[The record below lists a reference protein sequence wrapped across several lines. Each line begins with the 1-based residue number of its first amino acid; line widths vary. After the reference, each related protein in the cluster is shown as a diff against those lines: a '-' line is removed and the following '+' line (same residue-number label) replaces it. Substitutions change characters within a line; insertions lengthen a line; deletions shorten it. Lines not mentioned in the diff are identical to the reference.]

1 MKTSSAF
8 VLALLFASTVAA
20 QEPQERPPAESSP
33 PVDRPGSWQPL
44 GQVPVDQAGGGLRGY
59 AIAGESADVAEPGT
73 SELSL
78 QTVAANNFYREQ
90 TNPFSVTQR
99 DETHTV
105 ALGYRRGFAFGRFPR
120 LELGG
125 QVQLHE
131 RDAGFLN
138 GFISSFENLWVSL
151 TGSTSA
157 KNQLRTG
164 SGALIP
170 LGTTITNGDRLL
182 YQTAGDGSGVGDVRF
197 FAKALLHDDTAS
209 GSGSRVAARVVLN
222 VSGASAFTEGN
233 FAGFGVSVDKPLTA
247 WAAFHGDVHASVLL
261 DRVSDW
267 NLPLKRATFGFSA
280 GPELK
285 LTTNSSLGLQ
295 FDGNST
301 PYQPT
306 GSAAF
311 DESYGSITLG
321 LSHRIMTTRGPLLV
335 QFYARENLNLPFSV
349 RWNTDPDF
357 AVGLKFTVHLP
368 KSRGR

>member
-1 MKTSSAF
+1 VKKSSAL
-8 VLALLFASTVAA
+8 VLALLLATPVAA
-20 QEPQERPPAESSP
+20 QERPSSEVTPP
-33 PVDRPGSWQPL
+33 PVEGPGWQPL

-59 AIAGESADVAEPGT
+59 AIPGESADVAEPGA

-90 TNPFSVTQR
+90 TDPFSVTQR

-105 ALGYRRGFAFGRFPR
+105 ALGYRRGFAFGRLSR
-120 LELGG
+120 IELGG

-157 KNQLRTG
+157 KNQLRTS

-182 YQTAGDGSGVGDVRF
+182 YQTAGDGSGIGDVRF

-209 GSGSRVAARVVLN
+209 GTGSRIAARVVLN

-233 FAGFGVSVDKPLTA
+233 FAGFGVSMDKPLSSRI
-247 WAAFHGDVHASVLL
+247 AFHGDVHASVLL

-280 GPELK
+280 GPELR
-285 LTTNSSLGLQ
+285 LTANNSIGLQ
-295 FDGNST
+295 FDGNTT

-306 GSAAF
+306 GAAAF

-321 LSHRIMTTRGPLLV
+321 LSHRIRTSRAPLLL

-357 AVGLKFTVHLP
+357 AVGLKLTVHLP
-368 KSRGR
+368 KSGR

>member
-1 MKTSSAF
+1 VKKSSAL
-8 VLALLFASTVAA
+8 VLALLLAAPGAA
-20 QEPQERPPAESSP
+20 QDPQDRPPSETSP
-33 PVDRPGSWQPL
+33 PIDRSGSWQPL

-59 AIAGESADVAEPGT
+59 AIPGESADVAEPGT
-73 SELSL
+73 GELSL
-78 QTVAANNFYREQ
+78 QTVAANNFYRELN
-90 TNPFSVTQR
+90 NPFSVTQR
-99 DETHTV
+99 DETHTL
-105 ALGYRRGFAFGRFPR
+105 ALGYRRGFAFGRLPR
-120 LELGG
+120 VELGG

-138 GFISSFENLWVSL
+138 GFISGFENMWVSL

-170 LGTTITNGDRLL
+170 LGTTIANGNRLL
-182 YQTAGDGSGVGDVRF
+182 FQTGGDGSGVGDVRL
-197 FAKALLHDDTAS
+197 FAKTLLHDDSAA
-209 GSGSRVAARVVLN
+209 GGSRVAARVVLN

-233 FAGFGVSVDKPLTA
+233 FTGFGVSVDRPLST
-247 WAAFHGDVHASVLL
+247 WAALHGDVHATVLL

-267 NLPLKRATFGFSA
+267 NLPLKRATFGFSL
-280 GPELK
+280 GPEVK
-285 LTTNSSLGLQ
+285 LTRNSSVGLQ
-295 FDGNST
+295 FDGNTT

-321 LSHRIMTTRGPLLV
+321 LSHRIQSTRAPLLL
-335 QFYARENLNLPFSV
+335 QLYARENLNLPFSV

-357 AVGLKFTVHLP
+357 AVGLKITVHLP
-368 KSRGR
+368 KSGR